1 MDNKFRDRSRKSYTN
16 FRKVYDITMAILI
29 IGVGVLI
36 LFIDKLG
43 LNLVFTAEPIY
54 KYGFASIC
62 LLYGGFRLYR
72 AIKQDY

>member
-16 FRKVYDITMAILI
+16 FRKVYDITMAILV
-29 IGVGVLI
+29 IGVGVLM

-54 KYGFASIC
+54 KYGFACIC

-72 AIKQDY
+72 GLKQDY